1 MNRLNNH
8 MHQLCLAAFR
18 RAETHNVNIA
28 VVAVD
33 LGGHPVVVLRADH
46 AAFPT
51 MEAARRKAVASASLK
66 MPTAGL
72 AEMFAGD
79 PMVLTA
85 LGVSGDML
93 VVPGGF
99 PIIFENRCVGGLGIA
114 GGHYSEDDAIGRA
127 ALAIA
132 GADSSASHGEVAQ

>member
-8 MHQLCLAAFR
+8 MRQLCLAAFT
-18 RAETHNVNIA
+18 RAETHNVNVA

-51 MEAARRKAVASASLK
+51 TEAARRKAVASASLQ

-79 PMVLTA
+79 PMVLAA
-85 LGVSGDML
+85 LGASGDML
-93 VVPGGF
+93 IVPGGF
-99 PIIFENRCVGGLGIA
+99 PIIFENRCIGGLGIA

-127 ALAIA
+127 ALAAA
-132 GADSSASHGEVAQ
+132 GANAAAASREKAQ